1 MLRTRALD
9 RLGSVDQ
16 PARRT
21 RASVASFGDG
31 GSLLGRSSHGRGGSL
46 VCHRGRLGDRPLAW
60 RGDETSSRCRGRGGR
75 RDQALVHAGLCASWA
90 LFALDPPGSGWR
102 PWDGAPIHAP
112 AFQLQARS
120 EQVEFDLF
128 TEDIDDQRWRFRRDH
143 RISLPIRAISMT
155 SSAGVPIVRPEIQ
168 LLYMAASNEHK
179 NERDFEAARPHLSD
193 GAAAWLTEA
202 LQITLPGHHWIAELA
217 SLTRP

>member
-1 MLRTRALD
+1 MDGAGLWCAIAGGWAIDLWLGEETRHHHD
-9 RLGSVDQ
+9 VEVVVR
-16 PARRT
+16 
-21 RASVASFGDG
+21 
-31 GSLLGRSSHGRGGSL
+31 
-46 VCHRGRLGDRPLAW
+46 
-60 RGDETSSRCRGRGGR
+60 R